1 MKKMTNSQITELII
15 EYLRTN
21 QEDKV
26 NNVKK
31 SDEVKEL
38 KEWLVNDK

>member
-15 EYLRTN
+15 EYLRIN
-21 QEDKV
+21 KEDKV

-31 SDEVKEL
+31 SDEAKEL
-38 KEWLVNDK
+38 KEWLEDE